1 MTDSLSLAQ
10 YRDIYAT
17 VRGGRTLRGVVST
30 LKPHGC
36 TLSIAAWSKIERDL
50 LGLNLEARNALRR
63 HAGLPDVPPT
73 PAEIV
78 TNAGVE
84 RVMVASDEPDT
95 AVLVGPEV
103 HQVNLRTNGKDRTAD
118 MLPEVLVT
126 PVTLT
131 KRHRKPRT
139 GITVCTS
146 VGDPLK
152 QLKIE
157 RGQTWDECLRKLRE
171 DSIRLEVLQSQ
182 PGQNSA
188 QEVGKC

>member
-63 HAGLPDVPPT
+63 FAGLPDVPPT

-84 RVMVASDEPDT
+84 RVMVA
-95 AVLVGPEV
+95 GPGGAGGAPSKPTDKRQRPNRGYAPRGACNTSYIDKE
-103 HQVNLRTNGKDRTAD
+103 
-118 MLPEVLVT
+118 T
-126 PVTLT
+126 P
-131 KRHRKPRT
+131 
-139 GITVCTS
+139 
-146 VGDPLK
+146 
-152 QLKIE
+152 
-157 RGQTWDECLRKLRE
+157 
-171 DSIRLEVLQSQ
+171 
-182 PGQNSA
+182 
-188 QEVGKC
+188 